1 MPLDGYSLGRDVAFD
16 VNKATGVLRL
26 AKVIKFTKK
35 PNITSQKI
43 TLLTGVVDELQW
55 PGGWTGTIQFQ
66 RDGSTADDWQAQWE
80 DDYYNGVNRD
90 PSTITETITEPS
102 GKTSVY
108 RYENVQLHLS
118 NAGDASGEKTIEQEF
133 TWTAR
138 RRKKVG

>member
-16 VNKATGVLRL
+16 VNTATGVLRL

-118 NAGDASGEKTIEQEF
+118 NAGDASGDKTIEQEF
-133 TWTAR
+133 AWTAR